1 MHNMVAIDSDKTLVR
16 DIASHAVI
24 AISPDKVNEY
34 RRRKAL
40 AEQKVSELSRQQN
53 QIDEMKTDINQIK
66 SMLQAL
72 MQR

>member
-1 MHNMVAIDSDKTLVR
+1 MHNIVAIDSDKTLAR

-34 RRRKAL
+34 LRRKAL